1 MISDIR
7 RYLDLKT
14 RADLVTFIQR
24 TFQTVAG
31 GQTYDHNW
39 HIDAIAWNL
48 RLCTSGEVKRLAIML
63 PPRNLKSICAS
74 VAFPAWLL
82 GHDPAF
88 RIVCASY
95 SDNLAEKLALD
106 CRAVMESEWYRRIFP
121 RTRISREKN
130 SRADFM
136 TTARG
141 GRFSTS
147 VGGTLTGRGGNIII
161 IDDPLKPDDA
171 FSEAKRTAVN
181 EWYDRTVVSRL
192 DDKRTGVIIII
203 MQRLHLE
210 DLVGHVI
217 SKNTTFEWSFL
228 ELPAI
233 AQENE
238 YIRIGDKYQIHYR
251 APGELLHEARES
263 REVLEQLRR
272 QQGSFNFSA
281 QYLQCPLPL
290 EGEIIKWRWFRF
302 CAKPPERTPDD
313 FVLQSWDTASK
324 AGELNDYSV
333 CTTWLVKG
341 NQYYLLDV
349 LRKKLDYP
357 DLHATVIDHAL
368 RWFPSAMII
377 EDQGTGTA
385 LIQDLGRIAS
395 PGFPMPIAIKPE
407 GDKITR
413 MHTQALKIESGQ
425 VHLPEQAPWLEDFR
439 TELLQFPK
447 GRYDDQVDSLSQ
459 ALGWLGV
466 RSEVSFNWSFLD

>member
-82 GHDPAF
+82 GHDPTR

-238 YIRIGDKYQIHYR
+238 YILIGDKYQIHYR

-272 QQGSFNFSA
+272 QQGVSISPPSTCSARCRSRVRSSSGGGSAFAQSHPNARPTTSF
-281 QYLQCPLPL
+281 C
-290 EGEIIKWRWFRF
+290 
-302 CAKPPERTPDD
+302 
-313 FVLQSWDTASK
+313 K
-324 AGELNDYSV
+324 AGTPRPRRANSTTIRSAPPGWSRATSTICSTSCARSSTTRI
-333 CTTWLVKG
+333 CTQRLSIMPCV
-341 NQYYLLDV
+341 
-349 LRKKLDYP
+349 
-357 DLHATVIDHAL
+357 
-368 RWFPSAMII
+368 
-377 EDQGTGTA
+377 
-385 LIQDLGRIAS
+385 
-395 PGFPMPIAIKPE
+395 GFP
-407 GDKITR
+407 R
-413 MHTQALKIESGQ
+413 
-425 VHLPEQAPWLEDFR
+425 R
-439 TELLQFPK
+439 
-447 GRYDDQVDSLSQ
+447 
-459 ALGWLGV
+459 
-466 RSEVSFNWSFLD
+466 